1 MSLLPDYVYASCTAQ
16 SGCDICSNTEY
27 SSVLDGPVHDTLRG
41 KVFCPFGKVGTMNG
55 SIYADQTW
63 LNNAQDLPL
72 TTWGRAPQLNPRPLT
87 KIGLS
92 WISS

>member
-1 MSLLPDYVYASCTAQ
+1 MNYLPDSVYSTCTAQ
-16 SGCDICSNTEY
+16 SGCDVCSNVEY
-27 SSVLDGPVHDTLRG
+27 SNVLSGPVHDTLRG
-41 KVFCPFGKVGTMNG
+41 KVFCPFGKVGTMNE
-55 SIYADQTW
+55 SIYADQQYLT
-63 LNNAQDLPL
+63 NQQNLPL